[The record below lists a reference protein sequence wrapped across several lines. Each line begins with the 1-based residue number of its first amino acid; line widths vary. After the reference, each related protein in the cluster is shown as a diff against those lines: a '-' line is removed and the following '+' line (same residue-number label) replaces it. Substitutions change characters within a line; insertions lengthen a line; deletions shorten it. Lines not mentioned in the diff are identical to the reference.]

1 MKGLKGLPLCSLNS
15 PQVWC
20 APQVE
25 PSIIYV
31 AATGE
36 NIQPQGGNIAPALI
50 SIAPVRKQVGSFAIW
65 LCPWKTARARC
76 LLPRT
81 AVTVS

>member
-1 MKGLKGLPLCSLNS
+1 MS
-15 PQVWC
+15 PPSVWRALQVL
-20 APQVE
+20 
-25 PSIIYV
+25 PSIIYIG
-31 AATGE
+31 ATGE